1 MTNSAY
7 VLSGFC
13 FERLFMHGSPAVCGF
28 IEALCMLNTE
38 QDYRCVISHLNGPIR
53 AALSGAAAWTGVGTV
68 REKAPPGEF
77 RGRIC

>member
-1 MTNSAY
+1 MFL
-7 VLSGFC
+7 VGFASNGFLC
-13 FERLFMHGSPAVCGF
+13 TGSLATCGF
-28 IEALCMLNTE
+28 TEALCMLNTE
-38 QDYRCVISHLNGPIR
+38 RDYRCVISHLNGPIR